1 MVQAESPVWA
11 TRLRFSLPALRQ
23 QLAQRLGTAVPP
35 LKIKVAPA
43 TGLPPPPP
51 RRMTISEPAA
61 ELLEGTAQ
69 NVADPRLGEALRR
82 LARHAR
88 ERNRQG

>member
-1 MVQAESPVWA
+1 MQKVQGTLAGLLHQGQQLARLQRILDDLLPVQLQGRATLVRLDPEAWVVQAESPVWA

-43 TGLPPPPP
+43 TGL
-51 RRMTISEPAA
+51 
-61 ELLEGTAQ
+61 
-69 NVADPRLGEALRR
+69 
-82 LARHAR
+82 
-88 ERNRQG
+88 